1 MINNIYYNIVR
12 YFLREK
18 YFKDNFVIEI
28 FFFFFFFL
36 LTDSS
41 SDKNY
46 TYNLKLA
53 IGTNKTWFIT

>member
-1 MINNIYYNIVR
+1 MINNIYYNIIR
-12 YFLREK
+12 YFFREK

-28 FFFFFFFL
+28 FFFFFL

-53 IGTNKTWFIT
+53 IDTNKIWFIT